1 VIGDHR
7 IDRPARGVVAGLPAL
22 RVMRAGCLALALLC
36 AAWAQAQLQPLPS
49 WNDTGPKQAILK
61 FVADVTTPGAPTFV
75 PVDERIA
82 VFDNDGTLWAEQ
94 PIYFQVMFLV
104 DQVRKAA
111 PRHPEWKDDPA
122 FKALMARD
130 MKALA
135 QIGMKPVLKLVA
147 QANSGMTTAAYD
159 ASIRDWLARMKHPK
173 FGKPYTEMVYVP
185 MLELLTYLRGNGFK
199 TFIVSGGSI
208 EFMRVFAQ
216 DVYGIPPE
224 QVIGTVTDT
233 QFKVVGGKPVLIR
246 LPKVEFVDDGPGK
259 PVGIYRNIGRQPIFA
274 FGNSDGDWQML
285 QWTAA
290 AARPHF
296 MGLVHHTDA
305 VREWAYDRQSKI
317 GKLDKALDDANAKGW
332 TVVDMKQDWN
342 KVFAFQ

>member
-1 VIGDHR
+1 
-7 IDRPARGVVAGLPAL
+7 
-22 RVMRAGCLALALLC
+22 
-36 AAWAQAQLQPLPS
+36 
-49 WNDTGPKQAILK
+49 
-61 FVADVTTPGAPTFV
+61 
-75 PVDERIA
+75 
-82 VFDNDGTLWAEQ
+82 
-94 PIYFQVMFLV
+94 
-104 DQVRKAA
+104 
-111 PRHPEWKDDPA
+111 
-122 FKALMARD
+122 MARD
-130 MKALA
+130 LKALA

-159 ASIRDWLARMKHPK
+159 ESIRDWLARTKHPK

-233 QFKVVGGKPVLIR
+233 QFKLVGGKPVLIR
-246 LPKVEFVDDGPGK
+246 MPKLEFVDDGPGK

-317 GKLDKALDDANAKGW
+317 GKLDRRSTTPTRRAGPSS
-332 TVVDMKQDWN
+332 T
-342 KVFAFQ
+342 